1 MQDQVFRDVLF
12 SPIILREIVLKDELR
27 VIGIAE
33 EVRLRDG
40 LYFVVEELE
49 GVLIGELHDVVLECT
64 DVFKQ
69 LGGILRVQGNI
80 TVFELMEWGIVVFVD
95 RDELLL

>member
-33 EVRLRDG
+33 EVSLGDG
-40 LYFVVEELE
+40 LYFVIEELE
-49 GVLIGELHDVVLECT
+49 GVLIGELHDVVLECA

-80 TVFELMEWGIVVFVD
+80 AVFELMEWGIVVFVD